1 MGMRVAVIGTGY
13 WGTNHVR
20 TLSALRDGGADLDL
34 VVCDVDHDRAHTL
47 AEAHDASATTDPHSL
62 LKGEGI
68 VDAVTIATPSPLH
81 AEQARMFLSNGIATL
96 VEKPMALSID
106 ESRQVANIA
115 AEHGAL
121 LSVGHVFR
129 HHSGVREAARLVAA
143 GEIGPVRLIESV
155 RTAVRE
161 PRPDMGAIHALGI
174 HDYDIFS
181 FIMNDQAPLSIQASA
196 TPSYLPG
203 IEDHAVTLLTFS
215 QSDAPPALA
224 VSTVGWRSRIDG
236 KQRRLRIIGRD
247 ASLDVD
253 YLDHSGLWIHHHPS
267 EQIGTEWGGTG
278 AAPRERLTLPLGEP
292 ALTAELRH
300 FLSLVENGTQ
310 HDPITGGEVGVRGVE
325 MVERALSTI

>member
-62 LKGEGI
+62 LKGEGS

-81 AEQARMFLSNGIATL
+81 AEQAKMFLSNGIATL

-106 ESRQVANIA
+106 ESRQVVDIA
-115 AEHGAL
+115 SEHEAL

-253 YLDHSGLWIHHHPS
+253 YLDHSGLWIHHHPG

-325 MVERALSTI
+325 MVERALATI

>member
-1 MGMRVAVIGTGY
+1 MSMRVAVIGTGY

-34 VVCDVDHDRAHTL
+34 VVCDVDQDRAHTL

-62 LKGEGI
+62 LMAEGR

-81 AEQARMFLSNGIATL
+81 AEQAKMFLSNGIATL

-106 ESRQVANIA
+106 ESQHVVDIA
-115 AEHGAL
+115 SEHETL

-143 GEIGPVRLIESV
+143 GELGPVRLIESV

-181 FIMNDQAPLSIQASA
+181 FIMDDQAPLTIQASA

-215 QSDAPPALA
+215 QPDAPHALA

-253 YLDHSGLWIHHHPS
+253 YLDHSGLWIHRHPG

-278 AAPRERLTLPLGEP
+278 SAPRERLTLPLGEP

-300 FLSLVENGTQ
+300 FLSLVEKGTQ
-310 HDPITGGEVGVRGVE
+310 YDPITGGEVGVRGVE
-325 MVERALSTI
+325 MVERALSSI

>member
-34 VVCDVDHDRAHTL
+34 VVCDVDQDRAHAL

-62 LKGEGI
+62 LMAEGR

-81 AEQARMFLSNGIATL
+81 AEQAKMFLSNGIATL

-106 ESRQVANIA
+106 ESQHVVDIA
-115 AEHGAL
+115 SEHETL

-143 GEIGPVRLIESV
+143 GELGPVRLIESV

-181 FIMNDQAPLSIQASA
+181 FIMDDQAPLTIQASA

-215 QSDAPPALA
+215 QPDAPHALA

-253 YLDHSGLWIHHHPS
+253 YLDHSGLWIHRHPG

-278 AAPRERLTLPLGEP
+278 SAPRERLTLPLGEP

-300 FLSLVENGTQ
+300 FLSLVEKGTQ
-310 HDPITGGEVGVRGVE
+310 YDPITGGEVGVRGVE
-325 MVERALSTI
+325 MVERALSSI